1 MFLLYTI
8 WKRQKTCNFPNI
20 FRTYERRGW
29 AEMGEFSHNF
39 HNPHN
44 LLLIVCNFFLDIL
57 NEIFK
62 SYHIENLL
70 VDSNYFRY
78 IKLMFNYTEQFT
90 HFVLSKNVTLK
101 DVYYSSDKVVLRI
114 PKLLVIAYEK
124 MFIARNSYYYK
135 VFTV

>member
-1 MFLLYTI
+1 
-8 WKRQKTCNFPNI
+8 
-20 FRTYERRGW
+20 
-29 AEMGEFSHNF
+29 MGEFSHNF

-101 DVYYSSDKVVLRI
+101 DVYYSSEKVVLRI